1 MSAEV
6 RVLGVR
12 HHGPGSARM
21 VVRAL
26 EGLKPD
32 AILIEG
38 PPDAAEVLSLAT
50 KEGMTPPVAL
60 LIYEPEEP
68 RNACYYPF
76 AEFSPEW
83 QAIRW
88 GQRRDARVQFMDL
101 PQSLRPGP
109 KKPAPAE
116 EAEEEGAGEVETAG
130 PRYPSDPLDAM
141 ALAAGYPDGEA
152 WWGRLIEERRG
163 EEDPASVF
171 DAIREAMGEL
181 RAHRDG
187 EPAAG
192 TRSSPFHIDA
202 DEPAREAHMRKSIR
216 IAMKEG
222 FERIAVV

>member
-152 WWGRLIEERRG
+152 WWGRLIEE
-163 EEDPASVF
+163 
-171 DAIREAMGEL
+171 L